1 MSSESAPH
9 RHELTTIRVDGTRD
23 LPAASSKSAAAI
35 ASQLRQAI
43 LDGVYVNGERLPA
56 ERQLAAALAS
66 SRTTVREALRI
77 LEHSKFVNRR
87 VGSGTFV
94 TFRPEAAEEDV
105 AEVTSPLE
113 LVDVRLAVEPH
124 MVRLATL
131 HATLRDLERIGEAL
145 ESLDEAGASSEAF
158 TRWDRTFHQLVAEA
172 THNPLMISIYRQINH
187 VRGHRQWNAMKDKVL
202 NDDSIEAYNRQHR
215 ALFDAL
221 KARDAD
227 TAVAIIHEHL
237 LAARQQLTII

>member
-1 MSSESAPH
+1 MSSESAPV
-9 RHELTTIRVDGTRD
+9 RHELTSTRVEGSRD
-23 LPAASSKSAAAI
+23 LPLPSSKSAAAI

-77 LEHSKFVNRR
+77 LEHSKFVTRR

-94 TFRPEAAEEDV
+94 TFRPEAADEDV

-131 HATLRDLERIGEAL
+131 HATLRDFERIAGALDEL
-145 ESLDEAGASSEAF
+145 ESVGDSSEAF
-158 TRWDRTFHQLVAEA
+158 TKWDRTFHQLVAEA

-202 NDDSIEAYNRQHR
+202 TAESIEDYNRQHH

-227 TAVAIIHEHL
+227 AAVAIVHEHL
-237 LAARQQLTII
+237 VAARHQLSVT

>member
-1 MSSESAPH
+1 MSSESAPA
-9 RHELTTIRVDGTRD
+9 RHELTSTRVGSSRD
-23 LPAASSKSAAAI
+23 LPLPSSKSAAAI

-56 ERQLAAALAS
+56 ERQLATALAS

-77 LEHSKFVNRR
+77 LEHSKFVTRR

-94 TFRPEAAEEDV
+94 TFRPEAADEDV

-131 HATLRDLERIGEAL
+131 HATLRDFERIADA
-145 ESLDEAGASSEAF
+145 LDELEGVGDSSEAF
-158 TRWDRTFHQLVAEA
+158 TKWDRTFHQLVAEA

-202 NDDSIEAYNRQHR
+202 TAGSIEAYNRQHQ
-215 ALFDAL
+215 ALFEAL
-221 KARDAD
+221 KARDGDA
-227 TAVAIIHEHL
+227 AVAIVHEHL
-237 LAARQQLTII
+237 VAARHQLSVT

>member
-1 MSSESAPH
+1 MSSESAPP
-9 RHELTTIRVDGTRD
+9 RHELASIRVDNARD
-23 LPAASSKSAAAI
+23 LPLPSSKSAAAI

-77 LEHSKFVNRR
+77 LEHSKFVSRR

-94 TFRPEAAEEDV
+94 TFRPEASEEDV

-145 ESLDEAGASSEAF
+145 DSLGDAGTSAEAF

-202 NDDSIEAYNRQHR
+202 NGDSIESYNRQHR

-227 TAVAIIHEHL
+227 AAVAIIHDHL
-237 LAARQQLTII
+237 LAARQQLTVI

>member
-1 MSSESAPH
+1 MSSESAPY
-9 RHELTTIRVDGTRD
+9 RQEPTSARAEGARD
-23 LPAASSKSAAAI
+23 LPLPSSKSAAAI

-77 LEHSKFVNRR
+77 LEHSKFVTRR

-145 ESLDEAGASSEAF
+145 DSLDEVGASSEGF
-158 TRWDRTFHQLVAEA
+158 TKWDRTFHQLVAEA

-202 NDDSIEAYNRQHR
+202 TAESIDAYNRQHR
-215 ALFDAL
+215 DLYDAL

-227 TAVAIIHEHL
+227 AAVAIVHEHL
-237 LAARQQLTII
+237 VAARQQLTLP